1 MTELS
6 QRFGGG
12 FSYLARAGAGGIP
25 IVLLHGIGSNASS
38 FASFMQTFDVRHPI
52 FAWDAPGYGGST
64 PLAVDW
70 PDVSDY
76 VEAVNRWLDQLEIA
90 RCAVAGHSLGT
101 LIAARLTLSS
111 PSRVAALFLLSPA
124 LGYGAAKGDALPP
137 AVAARLTE
145 LDRLGPE
152 GFAAARAP
160 SLLADPAVRP
170 DVLQDVERAMAAVRR
185 PGYDQAARLL
195 AGGRLLAD
203 AANIRVPAAVL
214 VGAQDRITPPAS
226 ARRVFDALQES
237 SPQPVYREIADAG
250 HALCQEQPAEVARVI
265 AEIVENKANAH
276 A

>member
-1 MTELS
+1 MNEIS

-12 FSYLARAGAGGIP
+12 FSYLARAGAGGMP

-38 FASFMQTFDVRHPI
+38 FASFMQTFDARYPI

-64 PLAVDW
+64 PLAADW

-101 LIAARLTLSS
+101 LIAARLALSS

-160 SLLADPAVRP
+160 SLLADPGARA

>member
-6 QRFGGG
+6 KRFGGG
-12 FSYLARAGAGGIP
+12 FSYLARAGAGGMP

-38 FASFMQTFDVRHPI
+38 FSSFMRAFDARHPI

-64 PLAVDW
+64 PFAVDW
-70 PDVSDY
+70 PDASDY
-76 VEAVNRWLDQLEIA
+76 AAAVGRLLDQLEIS

-101 LIAARLTLSS
+101 LIAARFALTS

-124 LGYGAAKGDALPP
+124 LGYGAAKGDTLPP

-152 GFAAARAP
+152 GLAAARAP
-160 SLLADPAVRP
+160 SLLADPAARP
-170 DVLQDVERAMAAVRR
+170 DVLQEVERAMAAVRR
-185 PGYDQAARLL
+185 PGYDQAARFL
-195 AGGRLLAD
+195 AGGRLLVD
-203 AANIRVPAAVL
+203 ATNIRVPAAVL

>member
-1 MTELS
+1 MTEIS

-12 FSYLARAGAGGIP
+12 FSYLARAGAGGMP

-38 FASFMQTFDVRHPI
+38 FALFMRAFDARHPI
-52 FAWDAPGYGGST
+52 FAWDAPGYGAST
-64 PLAVDW
+64 PVTADW
-70 PDVSDY
+70 PDASDY
-76 VEAVNRWLDQLEIA
+76 AGAVGRWLDQLEVA

-101 LIAARLTLSS
+101 LIAARFALTS

-137 AVAARLTE
+137 AVAGRLTE

-152 GFAAARAP
+152 KFAAARAP
-160 SLLADPAVRP
+160 SLLADPAGRP

-203 AANIRVPAAVL
+203 AARLHVPTAVI
-214 VGAQDRITPPAS
+214 VGTQDRITPPAS
-226 ARRVFDALQES
+226 ARRVFDALQEA

-250 HALCQEQPAEVARVI
+250 HALCQEQPEQVARAIV
-265 AEIVENKANAH
+265 EIVENKANAH

>member
-1 MTELS
+1 MTEIS

-12 FSYLARAGAGGIP
+12 FSYLARAGAGGMP

-38 FASFMQTFDVRHPI
+38 FALFMRAFDARHPI
-52 FAWDAPGYGGST
+52 FAWDAPGYGGSA

-70 PDVSDY
+70 PDANDY
-76 VEAVNRWLDQLEIA
+76 AAALSRLLDQLEIA

-101 LIAARLTLSS
+101 LIAARFALTS

-124 LGYGAAKGDALPP
+124 LGYGVQRGDALPP
-137 AVAARLTE
+137 AVAGRLTE

-160 SLLADPAVRP
+160 SLLADPAARP

-203 AANIRVPAAVL
+203 AAKLRVPTAVI
-214 VGAQDRITPPAS
+214 VGTQDRITPPAS

-250 HALCQEQPAEVARVI
+250 HALCQEQPAEVARAI